1 MKKFYIIFLFAI
13 FCSIVLNPLFIKNGS
28 PAGLRFISLAL
39 ADDSTD
45 STSDSKDSSDSKD
58 CKNDEIWKN
67 GHCEQKTDDSKDSSD
82 TSDTTDGTTDK
93 TTTDDT
99 TTDKTITDQT
109 SDQKVND
116 NKVSSDINKDSA
128 VEKDNEVTDS
138 KADGKEYTLLDKIT
152 NDQSLLQNVIND
164 ETTDPG
170 LVSNLAKLKQK
181 QAMNSLNSEACDNGA
196 GGTIATASNA
206 QCAQTNSAIT
216 DTNAIT
222 DTAIRVTNAITNTNT
237 NSTIPVDATTNSTIP
252 VDANSTTTNSTT
264 PSLGTCDNG
273 KDNNVTSTINS
284 GVINVSCSPPVSDP
298 CGTGVDNNVTGTNND
313 TIACSPPVSTCT
325 NGIDNNTNGTKICP
339 ILEPTVVIDSAVG
352 QAGNALSPGDFISP
366 QKVTFTFSA
375 HASNTTESLAEKG
388 PQGYVFE
395 CALDDESYS
404 SCNSPMTYDM
414 TAGKHNFEVR
424 LVS

>member
-1 MKKFYIIFLFAI
+1 
-13 FCSIVLNPLFIKNGS
+13 
-28 PAGLRFISLAL
+28 
-39 ADDSTD
+39 
-45 STSDSKDSSDSKD
+45 
-58 CKNDEIWKN
+58 
-67 GHCEQKTDDSKDSSD
+67 
-82 TSDTTDGTTDK
+82 
-93 TTTDDT
+93 
-99 TTDKTITDQT
+99 
-109 SDQKVND
+109 
-116 NKVSSDINKDSA
+116 
-128 VEKDNEVTDS
+128 
-138 KADGKEYTLLDKIT
+138 
-152 NDQSLLQNVIND
+152 
-164 ETTDPG
+164 
-170 LVSNLAKLKQK
+170 
-181 QAMNSLNSEACDNGA
+181 MNSLNSEACDNGA

-222 DTAIRVTNAITNTNT
+222 DTAIRVTNAITNTNTNSTTPVDTNAITNTNTNSTTPVNTNAITNTNTNSTIPVDATTNSTIPVDATT

-339 ILEPTVVIDSAVG
+339 ILEPTVAIDSAVG